1 MTVENSGSIRADS
14 AVGGDARAL
23 LARRD
28 PNRGT
33 LSVSQVMGKQSI
45 AKKGQGRTI
54 IADVNIE
61 LGVPIQ
67 QTQRILDKIHGL
79 LGDQN

>member
-54 IADVNIE
+54 IASV
-61 LGVPIQ
+61 
-67 QTQRILDKIHGL
+67 ILRRTIGACFRTSVS
-79 LGDQN
+79 